1 MEISVDAYIAS
12 WLCNF
17 FFNILVYQEEL
28 EPTTIYYWSQIILS
42 DFPELLECPT
52 LDTIGNYAS

>member
-1 MEISVDAYIAS
+1 MLILLVGCAT
-12 WLCNF
+12 F

>member
-1 MEISVDAYIAS
+1 MEIYPLMLILLVGCAT
-12 WLCNF
+12 